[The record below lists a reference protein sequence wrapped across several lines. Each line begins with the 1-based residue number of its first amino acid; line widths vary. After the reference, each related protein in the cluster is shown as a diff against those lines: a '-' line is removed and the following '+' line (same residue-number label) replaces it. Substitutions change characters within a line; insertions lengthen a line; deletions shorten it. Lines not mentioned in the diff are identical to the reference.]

1 MHQNYKQTKPNYG
14 FPKSCKKMVET
25 LTTQQ
30 MMIYTCSCGKQIL
43 IVPDVR
49 KMSKAINDHVI
60 EHNKSKRKQPLKEE
74 TITQEIIK
82 TIIETEQMSL

>member
-1 MHQNYKQTKPNYG
+1 
-14 FPKSCKKMVET
+14 MVET

-60 EHNKSKRKQPLKEE
+60 EHNKFISKRLTEE
-74 TITQEIIK
+74 ALTQEILK
-82 TIIETEQMSL
+82 TMVEYENRK